1 MPCDFRLEVFITL
14 CRTGSFTR
22 AADALGISQ
31 PAVSQNI
38 AELEKDL
45 GVRLFSRS
53 RGEVSLTSD
62 GTLFRNYAERILY
75 WYDSARE
82 AFRAGKSSPGPITLH
97 CPSDLSPVVVPE
109 LFTALRHSFPDLAF
123 VSRPFA
129 PGIQSVEDEQG
140 NCLYLYSSVCG
151 LSQPFTPCHAGEE
164 LLCSCMPVVAVSP
177 VSRYL
182 REDASDACRISGSCP
197 RLAVL
202 SYESSG
208 NSPVGMADDAAV
220 SQPERSVEDLL
231 AAAGLSGKVV
241 FISDSAEAVKH
252 VARTDPEIAA
262 VLPPYC
268 INDDFSEA
276 RLAQLPSSWLGFRY
290 CVSVRVPDTLRQL
303 PVSEDIVRI
312 LREMLSSDP
321 QQSR

>member
-22 AADALGISQ
+22 AADVLGISQ

-45 GVRLFSRS
+45 GVRLFTRS

-62 GTLFRNYAERILY
+62 GNLFRKYAERILY
-75 WYDSARE
+75 WYDSAKE
-82 AFRAGKSSPGPITLH
+82 AFRTGKSSPGPITLH
-97 CPSDLSPVVVPE
+97 CPSDLSSVVVPE
-109 LFTALRHSFPDLAF
+109 LFTTLRHSYLDLTF
-123 VSRPFA
+123 VSRPLDHDV
-129 PGIQSVEDEQG
+129 QSEEGGG

-151 LSQPFTPCHAGEE
+151 LSQPFAPCHAGEE

-182 REDASDACRISGSCP
+182 REDASDAGRVSGSCP
-197 RLAVL
+197 RLAIL
-202 SYESSG
+202 SHKASG
-208 NSPVGMADDAAV
+208 KYPAGMDDGTAV
-220 SQPERSVEDLL
+220 SASERSVEDVL

-252 VARTDPEIAA
+252 IAKTDPEIAA

-268 INDDFSEA
+268 IYDDFFEG

-290 CVSVRVPDTLRQL
+290 CVSVRIPDTLRQL

-321 QQSR
+321 QQPR